1 MSQQT
6 SPPPEIVQTSVEE
19 EQKRTKQAEASLKE
33 LLDSLRRMQ
42 GDIGQ
47 ICELISEEKSFV
59 AQLFESLSKL
69 MQPLAS
75 TVPVSVAALPEGM
88 GSAVQASVDPTG
100 HLIISYRDGRVE
112 LEDLRKEANRDLMI
126 RVIRDIMP
134 KFKQLA
140 SAYRQKIEQR
150 IKFLSL
156 VTEELQKISEA
167 FSTATT

>member
-6 SPPPEIVQTSVEE
+6 SPPPEIVQASVEE

-33 LLDSLRRMQ
+33 LLDSLRRVQ